1 MLNHCR
7 ALDLTDE
14 KGFLCGR
21 ILAELGV
28 DVIKVEKPGGDPSR
42 RIGPFYHDIP
52 QTEKSL
58 YWFAYNA
65 GKRGITLDIETRDGR
80 EIFARLVKTADF
92 IIESFQPGFLSTLGL
107 DYDQLCKLKGDII
120 LTSITPFG
128 QKGPFSRFQA
138 SDLVIMGMSGILYQ
152 TGDSDRPPVNMSLPQ
167 ACLLAGADAAAGTLM
182 AYYHREITGEGQ
194 HVDVSMQQSTAWF
207 LANAIPLWEL
217 NGIISKRAGSFR
229 WSINSSQRQVW
240 RCSDGFVFFNII
252 GGRTGAKTLQEL
264 VKWMEEEGMSS
275 DFFKSVDWETLDMF
289 KATQETV
296 DRISEPIE
304 KFFKRHSKQE
314 IAKGAAER
322 GISICPLSSMA
333 DLFASD
339 QLNFRKYWKEIM
351 HPELNT
357 AIKYPASFVRSSEED
372 YGLKSPAPL
381 IGQHNAEIYR
391 EIGLSDHEILTL
403 KQASVI

>member
-1 MLNHCR
+1 
-7 ALDLTDE
+7 
-14 KGFLCGR
+14 
-21 ILAELGV
+21 
-28 DVIKVEKPGGDPSR
+28 
-42 RIGPFYHDIP
+42 
-52 QTEKSL
+52 
-58 YWFAYNA
+58 
-65 GKRGITLDIETRDGR
+65 
-80 EIFARLVKTADF
+80 
-92 IIESFQPGFLSTLGL
+92 
-107 DYDQLCKLKGDII
+107 
-120 LTSITPFG
+120 
-128 QKGPFSRFQA
+128 
-138 SDLVIMGMSGILYQ
+138 
-152 TGDSDRPPVNMSLPQ
+152 
-167 ACLLAGADAAAGTLM
+167 
-182 AYYHREITGEGQ
+182 
-194 HVDVSMQQSTAWF
+194 
-207 LANAIPLWEL
+207 
-217 NGIISKRAGSFR
+217 
-229 WSINSSQRQVW
+229 VW

-403 KQASVI
+403 KQASII